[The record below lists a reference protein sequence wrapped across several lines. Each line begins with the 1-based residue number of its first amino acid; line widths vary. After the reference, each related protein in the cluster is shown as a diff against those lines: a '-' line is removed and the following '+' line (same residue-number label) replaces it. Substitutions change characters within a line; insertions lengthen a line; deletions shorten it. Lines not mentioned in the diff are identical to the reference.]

1 MKAIILFLFAIIIS
15 ALLPGCAG
23 HHTEAWEKLDSAEAL
38 LESNPD
44 SARSIISSIQV
55 SSRSG
60 REERARYALINT
72 TAIDRC
78 GIDTTDLKILQP
90 AIDYYPD
97 HGTPD
102 QRLRTLYY
110 RGRIFQNQIDY
121 AKAMDIFIEARE
133 IPDITDSLTYAR
145 LLVAQGALY
154 YKQYKAEEYIQNRLS
169 AARLYALYGKHIEE
183 ADCYAGALAG
193 NIYLENKSEADSLLN
208 ICSKLNTVYP
218 QTYFTT
224 LPSIMSYTIEYG
236 SEAEIKNLIGKTTT
250 QDVPERIWFEI
261 ARGYTQIG
269 MGDSALKC
277 LNKINIE
284 SDSLRYL
291 LIKADALECSS
302 NFKDA
307 LYAYKEY
314 LGISEA
320 YNDDLY
326 NNGLLFSEEKY
337 NIELS
342 ALENIQKKNRVI
354 WISVS
359 GILTLLL
366 GAAVIYYLYYRNKTK
381 RILAEQRNLNLIM
394 EKENLQFQLSALDEE
409 RSNLQT
415 IINNYN
421 NTKPAFEKTLKD
433 RIDILNGL
441 LASEITQN
449 DSYSTPYKN
458 LIETIKK
465 DKDSFISSIEIELQA
480 SHPKFMQYLTNCNLT
495 ETEIKFVCLYA
506 IGLRGK
512 EVGEYLQLKR
522 HYNTSSAI
530 RKKLGIDEHN
540 TNLGPYIRS
549 LMDKMG

>member
-60 REERARYALINT
+60 REECARYALINT
-72 TAIDRC
+72 AAIDRC

-110 RGRIFQNQIDY
+110 QGRIFQNRIDY

-169 AARLYALYGKHIEE
+169 AAHLYALYGKHIEE

-193 NIYLENKSEADSLLN
+193 NIYLENKLGADSILN
-208 ICSKLNTVYP
+208 ICTELNKKFPETVY
-218 QTYFTT
+218 TT
-224 LPSIMSYTIEYG
+224 LPSIISYTLDYG
-236 SEAEIKNLIGKTTT
+236 SDLEIRNLLQKTIT
-250 QDVPERIWFEI
+250 QNLPRNTEFEV
-261 ARGYTQIG
+261 ARAYTVLNQ
-269 MGDSALKC
+269 GDAALAC
-277 LNKINIE
+277 LDKIKVNK
-284 SDSLRYL
+284 DSMKYL
-291 LIKADALECSS
+291 LIRADALECSG
-302 NFKDA
+302 NYKDA

-314 LGISEA
+314 LGIAEA

-326 NNGLLFSEEKY
+326 NNGLLFSEEKHKLEMEALS
-337 NIELS
+337 NIE
-342 ALENIQKKNRVI
+342 KKNRVI
-354 WISVS
+354 WISIS
-359 GILTLLL
+359 GILVLLL
-366 GAAVIYYLYYRNKTK
+366 FAGGLYYLYYRNKSK
-381 RILAEQRNLNLIM
+381 RELAEQQNLNLIT
-394 EKENLQFQLSALDEE
+394 ERENLQFQLATLEEE
-409 RSNLQT
+409 RLNLVDT
-415 IINNYN
+415 IKNFKTI
-421 NTKPAFEKTLKD
+421 KPAVEKVLKA
-433 RIDILNGL
+433 RLNLLNGL
-441 LASEITQN
+441 LASEITEN
-449 DSYSTPYKN
+449 STHSIPYKKW
-458 LIETIKK
+458 IETIKK
-465 DKDSFISSIEIELQA
+465 DKDSFISSTQAALQA
-480 SHPKFMQYLTNCNLT
+480 SNPVFMQYLNDCHLT
-495 ETEIKFVCLYA
+495 DEEIKFACLFA

-522 HYNTSSAI
+522 HYNTSSVI
-530 RKKLGIDEHN
+530 RQKLGIDEHQ